1 MMSDVTTAPADFVA
15 LCERLYG
22 DVIDPDAVWEEV
34 HKAAPD
40 SADLKTQ
47 RNARI
52 RRNVERSSNALG
64 ITAGSLGLA
73 ASLKDERM
81 DPSKNPSAGRVARAL
96 HHTGKKMPEF
106 AQRIATKHPRLGAG
120 LAATAVGAQV
130 ANLGGDA
137 LIAGTLGEKKKAQRP
152 TRHRAGQPLS
162 KADVAKFK
170 VPSVG
175 GDIRTMASNVQT
187 MWNPELAKGPALP
200 KLRSVPP
207 AAQGGPRGAAVRQNA
222 TVSPAAAA
230 PPAQPTTRQGVKNA
244 REAKATEAKT
254 AKHRSWGADFSQAS
268 GTRTGK
274 IVGGGLLAT
283 GAVKAKPNR
292 QQGGYDPYM
301 GYAKRD
307 DDVVF
312 RGEFSKFDDAKQ
324 QAFGWASIVRKDG
337 SPVVDKQGDYI
348 TIEDLEDAGYTYVQK
363 SRVGG
368 DMHARDGEGPRHVS
382 DMIESMIFTPEKIEK
397 MGLPEGFPQGWW
409 VGYQIHDAGVWDEV
423 RKRGRT
429 GFSIHG
435 KGLRKDH
442 DLDEL
447 MGY

>member
-1 MMSDVTTAPADFVA
+1 MSAMTIAPPEFVA
-15 LCERLYG
+15 MCETLYG

-40 SADLKTQ
+40 QADVAAQ

-52 RRNVERSSNALG
+52 RRNVERGSNAVG

-73 ASLKDERM
+73 GALKDERL
-81 DPSKNPSAGRVARAL
+81 DPEHNPAVGRVGRAL
-96 HHTGKKMPEF
+96 HATGRKMPKVLGRLKSGRVQ
-106 AQRIATKHPRLGAG
+106 AALAGGAVAT
-120 LAATAVGAQV
+120 QV

-137 LIAGTLGEKKKAQRP
+137 LIAGTLSEKKKP
-152 TRHRAGQPLS
+152 
-162 KADVAKFK
+162 VAKFR
-170 VPSVG
+170 VPAVG
-175 GDIRTMASNVQT
+175 GDIRLMATNVQQ

-200 KLRSVPP
+200 KGRSVPP
-207 AAQGGPRGAAVRQNA
+207 AAQGGPR
-222 TVSPAAAA
+222 AAAA
-230 PPAQPTTRQGVKNA
+230 RQKAVVSTPPAAPAPQPTTRQGVKNA
-244 REAKATEAKT
+244 RTAQQTATNT
-254 AKHRSWGADFSQAS
+254 AKHRSWGADASQAM
-268 GTRTGK
+268 GTKTGK
-274 IVGGGLLAT
+274 AAVGTLAVT

-292 QQGGYDPYM
+292 QPAYDPYM

-307 DDVVF
+307 ADIELGSDIEF
-312 RGEFSKFDDAKQ
+312 RGEFSKFDDSKM
-324 QAFGWASIVRKDG
+324 QAFGWASIVKKDG

-348 TIEDLEDAGYTYVQK
+348 TIEDLEDAGYSYVQK

-368 DMHARDGEGPRHVS
+368 DMHRRDGEGPAHVS

-397 MGLPEGFPQGWW
+397 MGLPDNFPQGWW
-409 VGYQIHDAGVWDEV
+409 VGYQINDPVVWDEV

-435 KGLRKDH
+435 RGLRKDH